1 MAMLLQIRD
10 FMKRN
15 YRSILAVL
23 ILAGGISAF
32 AVHQRRLQQDREAKE
47 RVTLQAMNYVLQN
60 FHYHPR
66 ILNNKFSEEVFDEFI
81 KNIDGGKRY
90 LLQADL
96 DSLSR
101 YRHDIDDEIRTLR
114 FDFFDRAYQII
125 LRRQKEAENIYREL
139 LNEHLNFNR
148 NDSINWDYDRLPWAR
163 NRKELKARWRK
174 YLKYSI
180 LTDMQ
185 QEWSMQADS
194 LPKKDLLSFREK
206 GRKNA
211 KKNFDQLFENLRE
224 LERADYMAVYLNTIA
239 QMYDPHTDYFKPAD
253 RERFDMDMS
262 GSFEGIGARL
272 QKEGAYTKI
281 VELIPGGPAWRGGKL
296 EVGDIILKVRQQD
309 EKEPVDA
316 VGLRLDKLVKLIKGP
331 KGTTVYLTVKKLN
344 GNIEVIPI
352 VRDKVILEETFAKS
366 LLIKHNGNT
375 YGYILLPKFYH
386 NFDDKNDRNS
396 ASDMRKELK
405 KLLEN
410 GARGVIIDLRNNG
423 GGSLADVIEI
433 AGDFID
439 RGPVVQVENQDHK
452 RRTYKDPD
460 GGILWDKPV
469 VVMVNELSAS
479 ASEIL
484 AAALQDYRRAV
495 IIGGT
500 HTYGKGTV
508 QRFVDLTRIAGVK
521 SMGNLG
527 SLKWTTQKFYR
538 ITGKSTQRRGV
549 VPDVKLPD
557 RYRYLKISEKDEKH
571 ALPYTTIP
579 AAEFTPWNGYANLDE
594 TIGNI
599 QQAADTMHIF
609 RNLDSLARWFAR
621 NSRRKTYPLNK
632 DAFQALMKRNKE
644 IADHLD
650 SITRYDNHLH
660 FESLP
665 QDTVGRMQDTV
676 FTTQRKRWIENLGK
690 DPYVEQALRAL
701 ELLKTNP

>member
-1 MAMLLQIRD
+1 MLLKIRD

-23 ILAGGISAF
+23 ILAAGISAF
-32 AVHQRRLQQDREAKE
+32 AVHQRRVQQDREAKE

-60 FHYHPR
+60 FHYHPQ

-81 KNIDGGKRY
+81 KSIDGGKRY
-90 LLQADL
+90 LLQADI
-96 DSLSR
+96 DSLAR

-114 FDFFDRAYQII
+114 FDFFDLAFRLIAK
-125 LRRQKEAENIYREL
+125 RQKEAEKIYHEL
-139 LNEHLNFNR
+139 LDERLDFSL
-148 NDSINWDYDRLPWAR
+148 NDSITWDYDKLSWAR
-163 NRKELKARWRK
+163 NRSELKNRWRK
-174 YLKYSI
+174 ALKYSI

-185 QEWSMQADS
+185 QEWAMQADS

-211 KKNFDQLFENLRE
+211 KKNFDQLFENLHE

-239 QMYDPHTDYFKPAD
+239 RMYDPHTNYFKPAD

-296 EVGDIILKVRQQD
+296 EVGDIILKVRQED

-316 VGLRLDKLVKLIKGP
+316 VGMRLDKLVKLIKGP

-366 LLIKHNGNT
+366 LLIKHNGKT

-410 GARGVIIDLRNNG
+410 GAQGVIIDLRNNG

-439 RGPVVQVENQDHK
+439 RGPVVQVENQDHQ
-452 RRTYKDPD
+452 RRTYKDPN

-484 AAALQDYRRAV
+484 AAALQDYRRAIV
-495 IIGGT
+495 IGGD

-549 VPDVKLPD
+549 VPDIKLPD

-571 ALPYTTIP
+571 ALPYSTIR
-579 AAEFTPWNGYANLDE
+579 AAEFKPWNGYTNLDQ
-594 TIGNI
+594 TISVL
-599 QQAADTMHIF
+599 QQAVDTMLIF
-609 RNLDSLARWFAR
+609 KNLDSLARWFAR
-621 NSRRKTYPLNK
+621 NSERKTYPLNK
-632 DAFQALMKRNKE
+632 DAFQALMKRNKQ
-644 IADHLD
+644 IANHLD
-650 SITRYDNHLH
+650 SITRYENHLH

-676 FTTQRKRWIENLGK
+676 FTSQRKRWIENLGK

-701 ELLKTNP
+701 EMLKTTKP